1 MTYSVETT
9 LRDELEISDFDW
21 NRTQLIEFGNYL
33 AKIGVEKNLPLAVSI
48 LMEDVRIFQQF
59 AEGTSEVNELWVQR
73 KINTVRATGH
83 STLYVRAVMDK
94 GSYSDLHLDNCMG
107 ELAICGGGIPIAKN
121 GNTHAIVIVSGLPH
135 EEDHNFI
142 IRHFDTFR
150 SNHGK

>member
-1 MTYSVETT
+1 MP
-9 LRDELEISDFDW
+9 
-21 NRTQLIEFGNYL
+21 
-33 AKIGVEKNLPLAVSI
+33 GVEPAEKPLSLPLGCVEAKASPI
-48 LMEDVRIFQQF
+48 IER
-59 AEGTSEVNELWVQR
+59 AELWVQR